1 MKSVTKRIY
10 LIDFSLAVLGYI
22 LFVLFDTLNKKLT
35 GSYHVSQIIFVNSVA
50 ALLPIILFIQS
61 RNGWVKLKKVN
72 LKIHFFRTAL
82 MFLAMLAFI
91 TSLRHLSLVVM
102 YSVAFTA
109 PLMLTIGANLFLGE
123 KVGWRRYTAIIV
135 GFLGV
140 VISLDPFNEPLNKY
154 IYLTFLAPILVSISW
169 LIVRKYGQT
178 ENVYSFLIYGK
189 IFLLIFS
196 GFFLFSKIT
205 PMSLDDFILNFTS
218 GIIRGIALIFI
229 INSARHLPSSLFA
242 PTQYIQIFAG
252 AILGFL
258 IFAEIPTLNNYL
270 GNILII
276 GAGLY
281 IIIRELTLSKKIV
294 TVAARPATI
303 PTEAKE

>member
-10 LIDFSLAVLGYI
+10 LIDFALAVLGYI

-72 LKIHFFRTAL
+72 LKIHFFRSVL

-91 TSLRHLSLVVM
+91 TSLHHLSLVVM

-123 KVGWRRYTAIIV
+123 KVGWRRYTAIVV
-135 GFLGV
+135 GFVGV
-140 VISLDPFNEPLNKY
+140 VISLDPFNEPFNKY
-154 IYLTFLAPILVSISW
+154 IYLTFLAPLFVSISW
-169 LIVRKYGQT
+169 LIVRKYGQS

-189 IFLLIFS
+189 LFLLIFS
-196 GFFLFSKIT
+196 GFFLFSNFVT
-205 PMSLDDFILNFTS
+205 MNLNDFIINFTS

-252 AILGFL
+252 ATLGFL
-258 IFAEIPTLNNYL
+258 IFGDIPSLNNYL
-270 GNILII
+270 GNTLII
-276 GAGLY
+276 GAGIY
-281 IIIRELTLSKKIV
+281 IIVREITLSKKIV
-294 TVAARPATI
+294 TIAARPATI
-303 PTEAKE
+303 PTGLKE

>member
-72 LKIHFFRTAL
+72 LKIHFFRSAL

-154 IYLTFLAPILVSISW
+154 IYLTFLAPLFVSISW

-178 ENVYSFLIYGK
+178 ENVFSFLIYGK
-189 IFLLIFS
+189 VFLLLFS
-196 GFFLFSKIT
+196 GFFLIT
-205 PMSLDDFILNFTS
+205 NFVTMNLNDFIVNFTS

-252 AILGFL
+252 AALGFF
-258 IFAEIPTLNNYL
+258 IFGDIPTLNNYL

-276 GAGLY
+276 AAGIY
-281 IIIRELTLSKKIV
+281 IIVREITLSKKIV
-294 TVAARPATI
+294 SIAARPATI
-303 PTEAKE
+303 PTGAKE

>member
-10 LIDFSLAVLGYI
+10 LIDFSLAALGYV

-72 LKIHFFRTAL
+72 LKIHFFRSAL

-154 IYLTFLAPILVSISW
+154 IYLTFLAPLLVSISW

-196 GFFLFSKIT
+196 GVFLIT
-205 PMSLDDFILNFTS
+205 NFVPMSLNDFIVNFTS
-218 GIIRGIALIFI
+218 GILRGIALIFI

-252 AILGFL
+252 AVLGYFV
-258 IFAEIPTLNNYL
+258 FSDIPTINNYL
-270 GNILII
+270 GNILIV

>member
-35 GSYHVSQIIFVNSVA
+35 GSYHVSQIIFVNSIS

-72 LKIHFFRTAL
+72 LKIHFFRSAL

-154 IYLTFLAPILVSISW
+154 IYLTFLAPLLVSISW

-196 GFFLFSKIT
+196 VIFLFTKFT
-205 PMSLDDFILNFTS
+205 PMNLNDFILNFTS

-258 IFAEIPTLNNYL
+258 IFGEIPSLNNYM
-270 GNILII
+270 GNMLII

-281 IIIRELTLSKKIV
+281 IIIREITLSKKIV
-294 TVAARPATI
+294 TIAARPASV
-303 PTEAKE
+303 PTGAKE

>member
-35 GSYHVSQIIFVNSVA
+35 GSYHVSQIIFVNSIS

-72 LKIHFFRTAL
+72 LKIHFFRSAL
-82 MFLAMLAFI
+82 MFFAMLAFI

-123 KVGWRRYTAIIV
+123 KVGWRRYTAIII
-135 GFLGV
+135 GFVGV

-154 IYLTFLAPILVSISW
+154 IYLTFLAPLSVSISW

-196 GFFLFSKIT
+196 GVFLIT
-205 PMSLDDFILNFTS
+205 NFVSMNLNDLIINFTS

-252 AILGFL
+252 ATLGFL
-258 IFAEIPTLNNYL
+258 IFGEIPTLNNYL

-276 GAGLY
+276 AAGIY
-281 IIIRELTLSKKIV
+281 IIVREITLSKKIV

-303 PTEAKE
+303 PTNAKE

>member
-35 GSYHVSQIIFVNSVA
+35 GSYHVSQIIFVNSIS
-50 ALLPIILFIQS
+50 ALLPIILFIQA
-61 RNGWVKLKKVN
+61 RNGWIKLKKVN
-72 LKIHFFRTAL
+72 LKIHFFRSGL

-91 TSLRHLSLVVM
+91 TSLAHLPLIIM

-109 PLMLTIGANLFLGE
+109 PLMLTIGANLFLNE
-123 KVGWRRYTAIIV
+123 KVGWRRYTAIII
-135 GFLGV
+135 GFIGV
-140 VISLDPFNEPLNKY
+140 IISLDPFNEPLSKY
-154 IYLTFLAPILVSISW
+154 IFITFLAPLFVSISW

-196 GFFLFSKIT
+196 GVYLTNFIT
-205 PMSLDDFILNFTS
+205 MTLNDFIINFTS

-252 AILGFL
+252 AFLGFL
-258 IFAEIPTLNNYL
+258 VFGDIPTLNNYL
-270 GNILII
+270 GNVLII
-276 GAGLY
+276 GAGIY
-281 IIIRELTLSKKIV
+281 IIVRELTLSKKIV
-294 TVAARPATI
+294 SVAARPATI
-303 PTEAKE
+303 PTGAKE

>member
-10 LIDFSLAVLGYI
+10 LIDFSLAVLGYT
-22 LFVLFDTLNKKLT
+22 LFVLFDILNKKLT
-35 GSYHVSQIIFVNSVA
+35 GSYHVSQIIFVNSIS
-50 ALLPIILFIQS
+50 ALLPIFLFIQLK
-61 RNGWVKLKKVN
+61 NGWVKLKKVN
-72 LKIHFFRTAL
+72 LKIHFFRASL
-82 MFLAMLAFI
+82 MFITMLAFI
-91 TSLRHLSLVVM
+91 TSLAHLPLVLM
-102 YSVAFTA
+102 YSIAFTA

-123 KVGWRRYTAIIV
+123 KVGWRRYSAIIV
-135 GFLGV
+135 GFIGV
-140 VISLDPFNEPLNKY
+140 IISLDPFSEPINKY
-154 IYLTFLAPILVSISW
+154 ILLTFLCPFLMAISW
-169 LIVRKYGQT
+169 LMVRKYGQT

-196 GFFLFSKIT
+196 GVFLIT
-205 PMSLDDFILNFTS
+205 NFVSMNLNDLIINFTS

-258 IFAEIPTLNNYL
+258 IFGETPTQNNYF
-270 GNILII
+270 GNVLII

-294 TVAARPATI
+294 TVAARPASI
-303 PTEAKE
+303 PTGFKE

>member
-1 MKSVTKRIY
+1 MKSVTKRVY

-35 GSYHVSQIIFVNSVA
+35 GSYHVSQIIFVNSIS
-50 ALLPIILFIQS
+50 ALIPIIFFIQS
-61 RNGWVKLKKVN
+61 RKAWVKLKKVN
-72 LKIHFFRTAL
+72 LKIHFFRSGL

-91 TSLRHLSLVVM
+91 TSLGHLPLVVM

-123 KVGWRRYTAIIV
+123 KVSWRRYTAIIV
-135 GFLGV
+135 GFIGV
-140 VISLDPFNEPLNKY
+140 IISLDPFNEPLSKY
-154 IYLTFLAPILVSISW
+154 ALLTFLAPLFVTISW

-189 IFLLIFS
+189 LFLLVFS
-196 GFFLFSKIT
+196 GFFLFNHFT
-205 PMSLDDFILNFTS
+205 TMNLNDFFINFTS

-242 PTQYIQIFAG
+242 PTQYIQIFTG
-252 AILGFL
+252 ATLGFF
-258 IFAEIPTLNNYL
+258 IFGDIPTLNNSF
-270 GNILII
+270 GNLLII
-276 GAGLY
+276 ASGIY
-281 IIIRELTLSKKIV
+281 IIVREITLSKKIV
-294 TVAARPATI
+294 SIAARPATI
-303 PTEAKE
+303 PTGAKE

>member
-1 MKSVTKRIY
+1 
-10 LIDFSLAVLGYI
+10 
-22 LFVLFDTLNKKLT
+22 
-35 GSYHVSQIIFVNSVA
+35 
-50 ALLPIILFIQS
+50 
-61 RNGWVKLKKVN
+61 
-72 LKIHFFRTAL
+72 L

-123 KVGWRRYTAIIV
+123 KVGWRRYAAIIV
-135 GFLGV
+135 GFAGV

-154 IYLTFLAPILVSISW
+154 IYLTFLAPLLVSISW
-169 LIVRKYGQT
+169 LIVRKYGHT

-189 IFLLIFS
+189 FFLLIFS
-196 GFFLFSKIT
+196 GIFFIT
-205 PMSLDDFILNFTS
+205 NFVSMNLNDFLINFTS

-252 AILGFL
+252 AIIGFL
-258 IFAEIPTLNNYL
+258 IFGDIPTPNNYL
-270 GNILII
+270 GNFFII
-276 GAGLY
+276 GAGIY

-294 TVAARPATI
+294 TIAARPATI
-303 PTEAKE
+303 PTGTKE

>member
-10 LIDFSLAVLGYI
+10 LIDFSLAVLGYV

-35 GSYHVSQIIFVNSVA
+35 GSYHVSQIIFVNSIS

-72 LKIHFFRTAL
+72 LKIHFFRSAL

-135 GFLGV
+135 GFAGV
-140 VISLDPFNEPLNKY
+140 VISLDPFNEPLNKF
-154 IYLTFLAPILVSISW
+154 IYLTFLAPLLVSISW
-169 LIVRKYGQT
+169 LIVRKYGHT

-189 IFLLIFS
+189 FFLLIFS
-196 GFFLFSKIT
+196 GFFFIT
-205 PMSLDDFILNFTS
+205 NFVSMNLNDFLINFTS

-252 AILGFL
+252 AIIGFL
-258 IFAEIPTLNNYL
+258 IFGDIPTPNNYL
-270 GNILII
+270 GNFLII
-276 GAGLY
+276 GAGIY

-294 TVAARPATI
+294 TIAARPATI
-303 PTEAKE
+303 PTGTKE

>member
-10 LIDFSLAVLGYI
+10 LIDFLLAVLGYI

-35 GSYHVSQIIFVNSVA
+35 GSYHVSQIIFVNSIS
-50 ALLPIILFIQS
+50 ALLPIFLFTQL

-72 LKIHFFRTAL
+72 LKIHFFRSVL

-91 TSLRHLSLVVM
+91 TSLAHLPLVLM
-102 YSVAFTA
+102 YSIAFTA
-109 PLMLTIGANLFLGE
+109 PLMLTIGANLFLNE

-135 GFLGV
+135 GFIGV
-140 VISLDPFNEPLNKY
+140 IISLDPFNESINKY
-154 IYLTFLAPILVSISW
+154 ILLTFLCPFLMAISW

-189 IFLLIFS
+189 LFLLIFS
-196 GFFLFSKIT
+196 GFFLFNYFIT
-205 PMSLDDFILNFTS
+205 MSLNDFIINSLS

-252 AILGFL
+252 ATLGFL
-258 IFAEIPTLNNYL
+258 IFGEIPTLNNYL

-276 GAGLY
+276 GAGIY
-281 IIIRELTLSKKIV
+281 IIVREIALSKKIV
-294 TVAARPATI
+294 SVAARPATI
-303 PTEAKE
+303 PTEAKN

>member
-22 LFVLFDTLNKKLT
+22 LFVLFDTLNKKLI

-72 LKIHFFRTAL
+72 LKIHFFRSAL

-154 IYLTFLAPILVSISW
+154 IYLTFLAPLLVSISW

-196 GFFLFSKIT
+196 GVFLIT
-205 PMSLDDFILNFTS
+205 NFVPMSLNDFIVNFTS
-218 GIIRGIALIFI
+218 GILRGIALIFI

-252 AILGFL
+252 AVLGYFV
-258 IFAEIPTLNNYL
+258 FSDIPTINNYL
-270 GNILII
+270 GNILIV

>member
-10 LIDFSLAVLGYI
+10 LIDFSLAVLGYV

-35 GSYHVSQIIFVNSVA
+35 GSYHVSQIIFVNSIS

-72 LKIHFFRTAL
+72 LKIHFFRSAL

-135 GFLGV
+135 GFAGV

-154 IYLTFLAPILVSISW
+154 IYLTFLAPLLVSISW
-169 LIVRKYGQT
+169 LIVRKYGNT

-189 IFLLIFS
+189 FFLLIFS
-196 GFFLFSKIT
+196 GIFLIT
-205 PMSLDDFILNFTS
+205 NFVSMNLNDFLINFTS

-252 AILGFL
+252 AIIGFL
-258 IFAEIPTLNNYL
+258 IFGDIPTLNNYL
-270 GNILII
+270 GNFLII
-276 GAGLY
+276 SAGIY

-294 TVAARPATI
+294 TIAARPATI
-303 PTEAKE
+303 PTGTKE

>member
-22 LFVLFDTLNKKLT
+22 LFVLFDTLNKKLI
-35 GSYHVSQIIFVNSVA
+35 GSYHVSQIIFINTISA
-50 ALLPIILFIQS
+50 FLPIFIFTQK
-61 RNGWVKLKKVN
+61 RKAWAKLKKAN
-72 LKIHFFRTAL
+72 LKVHFFRAGF
-82 MFLAMLAFI
+82 MFFAMLAFI
-91 TSLRHLSLVVM
+91 TSLRHLPLVIM

-123 KVGWRRYTAIIV
+123 KVGCRRYTAIIF
-135 GFLGV
+135 GFIGV
-140 VISLDPFNEPLNKY
+140 IISLDPFHEPLTKY
-154 IYLTFLAPILVSISW
+154 VLLTFLAPLLVSISW

-189 IFLLIFS
+189 FFLLIFS
-196 GFFLFSKIT
+196 GIFLMTHFIS
-205 PMSLDDFILNFTS
+205 MNLNDFLINCSS

-252 AILGFL
+252 AFFGFF
-258 IFAEIPTLNNYL
+258 IFGDIPTLNNYL

-303 PTEAKE
+303 PIGAKE

>member
-10 LIDFSLAVLGYI
+10 LIDFSLAVLGYV

-35 GSYHVSQIIFVNSVA
+35 GSYHVSQIIFVNSIS

-72 LKIHFFRTAL
+72 LKIHFFRSVL

-123 KVGWRRYTAIIV
+123 KVGLRRYTAIIV
-135 GFLGV
+135 GFVGV

-154 IYLTFLAPILVSISW
+154 IYLTFLAPLLVSISW

-196 GFFLFSKIT
+196 GVFLIT
-205 PMSLDDFILNFTS
+205 NFVPMSLNDFIVNFTS
-218 GIIRGIALIFI
+218 GILRGIALIFI

-252 AILGFL
+252 AVLGYFV
-258 IFAEIPTLNNYL
+258 FSDIPTINNYL
-270 GNILII
+270 GNILIV

>member
-1 MKSVTKRIY
+1 MKSVTKRVY
-10 LIDFSLAVLGYI
+10 LIDFSLAVVGYI

-35 GSYHVSQIIFVNSVA
+35 GSYHVSQIIFVNSVS

-61 RNGWVKLKKVN
+61 KNAWVKLKKVS
-72 LKIHFFRTAL
+72 LKIHFFRSLL
-82 MFLAMLAFI
+82 MFLAMLVFI

-123 KVGWRRYTAIIV
+123 KVGLRRYTAIIV
-135 GFLGV
+135 GFVGV
-140 VISLDPFNEPLNKY
+140 VISLDPFSETLNKY
-154 IYLTFLAPILVSISW
+154 IYLTFLAPLLVSLSW

-196 GFFLFSKIT
+196 GFFLFNNFIS
-205 PMSLDDFILNFTS
+205 MNLNDFIVNFTS
-218 GIIRGIALIFI
+218 GILRGIALIFI

-252 AILGFL
+252 AVLGYFV
-258 IFAEIPTLNNYL
+258 FNDTPTLNNYL

-294 TVAARPATI
+294 TIAARPATI
-303 PTEAKE
+303 PTEARE

>member
-10 LIDFSLAVLGYI
+10 LIDFSLAVLGYT
-22 LFVLFDTLNKKLT
+22 LFVLFDILNKKLT
-35 GSYHVSQIIFVNSVA
+35 GSYHVSQIIFVNSIS

-72 LKIHFFRTAL
+72 LKIHLLRASL
-82 MFLAMLAFI
+82 MFLTMLAFI

-135 GFLGV
+135 GFVGV

-154 IYLTFLAPILVSISW
+154 IYLTFLAPLLVSISW

-196 GFFLFSKIT
+196 GVFLIT
-205 PMSLDDFILNFTS
+205 NFISMNLNDFILNFTS

-252 AILGFL
+252 AMLGFF
-258 IFAEIPTLNNYL
+258 IFGEIPTLNNYL

-276 GAGLY
+276 VAGLY
-281 IIIRELTLSKKIV
+281 IIIREITLSKKIV
-294 TVAARPATI
+294 TVAARPATVPI
-303 PTEAKE
+303 GAKE

>member
-10 LIDFSLAVLGYI
+10 LIDFSLAVVGYI

-35 GSYHVSQIIFVNSVA
+35 GSYHVSQIIFVNSIS

-72 LKIHFFRTAL
+72 LKMHLFRSAL

-91 TSLRHLSLVVM
+91 TSLGHLSLVVM

-135 GFLGV
+135 GFVGV
-140 VISLDPFNEPLNKY
+140 VISLDPFNESLNKY
-154 IYLTFLAPILVSISW
+154 IYLTFLAPLFVSISW

-189 IFLLIFS
+189 IFLIIF
-196 GFFLFSKIT
+196 
-205 PMSLDDFILNFTS
+205 
-218 GIIRGIALIFI
+218 
-229 INSARHLPSSLFA
+229 
-242 PTQYIQIFAG
+242 
-252 AILGFL
+252 
-258 IFAEIPTLNNYL
+258 
-270 GNILII
+270 
-276 GAGLY
+276 
-281 IIIRELTLSKKIV
+281 
-294 TVAARPATI
+294 
-303 PTEAKE
+303 

>member
-10 LIDFSLAVLGYI
+10 LIDFSLAVLGYV

-35 GSYHVSQIIFVNSVA
+35 GSYHVSQIIFVNSIS

-72 LKIHFFRTAL
+72 LKIHFFRSAL

-109 PLMLTIGANLFLGE
+109 PLMLTIGANFFLGE

-154 IYLTFLAPILVSISW
+154 IYLTFLAPLLVSISW

-178 ENVYSFLIYGK
+178 ENVFSFLIYGK
-189 IFLLIFS
+189 FFLLAFS
-196 GFFLFSKIT
+196 GI
-205 PMSLDDFILNFTS
+205 ILIFNFTLMNLGDFTLNVIS
-218 GIIRGIALIFI
+218 GIIRGVAMIFI
-229 INSARHLPSSLFA
+229 YNSARHLPSSLFA
-242 PTQYIQIFAG
+242 PTQYIQIFVG

-258 IFAEIPTLNNYL
+258 IFGNLPTINNYL

-276 GAGLY
+276 GAGIY
-281 IIIRELTLSKKIV
+281 IISRELALSKKIV
-294 TVAARPATI
+294 TIAVSPATVPI
-303 PTEAKE
+303 EAKE

>member
-10 LIDFSLAVLGYI
+10 LIDFSLAVLGYV

-35 GSYHVSQIIFVNSVA
+35 GSYHVSQIIFVNSIS

-72 LKIHFFRTAL
+72 LKIHFFRSVL

-123 KVGWRRYTAIIV
+123 KVGLRRYTAIIV
-135 GFLGV
+135 GFVGV

-154 IYLTFLAPILVSISW
+154 IYLTFLAPLFVSISW
-169 LIVRKYGQT
+169 LIVRKFGQT

-189 IFLLIFS
+189 FFLFIFS
-196 GFFLFSKIT
+196 GVFLIT
-205 PMSLDDFILNFTS
+205 HFVSINLNDFLINFCS

-242 PTQYIQIFAG
+242 PTQYIQIFVG
-252 AILGFL
+252 AVLGFL
-258 IFAEIPTLNNYL
+258 IFGDIPTLNNYL

-281 IIIRELTLSKKIV
+281 IIIREVTLSRKIV
-294 TVAARPATI
+294 TIAARPATI
-303 PTEAKE
+303 PIGAKE

>member
-10 LIDFSLAVLGYI
+10 LIDFSLAVLGYT
-22 LFVLFDTLNKKLT
+22 LFVLFDILNKKLT
-35 GSYHVSQIIFVNSVA
+35 GSYHVSQIIFINSIS
-50 ALLPIILFIQS
+50 ALIPIFFFTQL
-61 RNGWVKLKKVN
+61 RKGWVKLKKASFIV
-72 LKIHFFRTAL
+72 HFFRAGF

-91 TSLRHLSLVVM
+91 TSLGHLTLVVI

-109 PLMLTIGANLFLGE
+109 PLILTIGANLFLGE
-123 KVGWRRYTAIIV
+123 KVGWRRYSAIIV
-135 GFLGV
+135 GFIGV
-140 VISLDPFNEPLNKY
+140 VISLDPLNEPLNEY
-154 IYLTFLAPILVSISW
+154 VFLAFLAPFFVSIAW
-169 LIVRKYGQT
+169 LIVRKYGEI

-189 IFLLIFS
+189 LFLLIFS
-196 GFFLFSKIT
+196 LFFLIT
-205 PMSLDDFILNFTS
+205 NFNIMTLDDFILNFTS
-218 GIIRGIALIFI
+218 GIIRGIAVIFI

-252 AILGFL
+252 AILGFF
-258 IFAEIPTLNNYL
+258 IFGDIPTLNNYL

-294 TVAARPATI
+294 TIAARPATI
-303 PTEAKE
+303 PTEAKD

>member
-72 LKIHFFRTAL
+72 LKIHFFRSGL

-91 TSLRHLSLVVM
+91 TSLAHLPLIIM

-109 PLMLTIGANLFLGE
+109 PLMLTIGANLFLNE
-123 KVGWRRYTAIIV
+123 KVGWRRYTAIII
-135 GFLGV
+135 GFIGV
-140 VISLDPFNEPLNKY
+140 IISLDPFNEPLSRY
-154 IYLTFLAPILVSISW
+154 IFITFLAPLFVSISW

-196 GFFLFSKIT
+196 GVYLTNFIT
-205 PMSLDDFILNFTS
+205 MTLNDFIINFTS

-252 AILGFL
+252 AFLGFL
-258 IFAEIPTLNNYL
+258 VFGDIPTLNNYL
-270 GNILII
+270 GNVLII
-276 GAGLY
+276 GAGIY
-281 IIIRELTLSKKIV
+281 IIVRELTLSKKIV
-294 TVAARPATI
+294 SVAARPATI
-303 PTEAKE
+303 PTGAKE

>member
-22 LFVLFDTLNKKLT
+22 LFVLFDTFNKKLT

-61 RNGWVKLKKVN
+61 RNGWIKLKKVN
-72 LKIHFFRTAL
+72 LKIHFFRSVL

-91 TSLRHLSLVVM
+91 TGLRHLSLVVM

-123 KVGWRRYTAIIV
+123 KVGWRRYTAIVV
-135 GFLGV
+135 GFVGV
-140 VISLDPFNEPLNKY
+140 VISLDPFNEPLNEY
-154 IYLTFLAPILVSISW
+154 IYLTFLAPLFVSISW
-169 LIVRKYGQT
+169 LIVRKYGQS

-189 IFLLIFS
+189 LFLLIFS
-196 GFFLFSKIT
+196 GFFLFSNFVT
-205 PMSLDDFILNFTS
+205 MNLNDFVINFTS

-252 AILGFL
+252 ATLGFL
-258 IFAEIPTLNNYL
+258 IFGDIPTLNNYL

-276 GAGLY
+276 GAGIY
-281 IIIRELTLSKKIV
+281 IIVREITLSKKIV
-294 TVAARPATI
+294 TIAARPATI
-303 PTEAKE
+303 PTGFKE

>member
-10 LIDFSLAVLGYI
+10 LIDFLLAVLGYI

-154 IYLTFLAPILVSISW
+154 IYLTFLAPLLVSISW

-196 GFFLFSKIT
+196 GIFLFSKIT